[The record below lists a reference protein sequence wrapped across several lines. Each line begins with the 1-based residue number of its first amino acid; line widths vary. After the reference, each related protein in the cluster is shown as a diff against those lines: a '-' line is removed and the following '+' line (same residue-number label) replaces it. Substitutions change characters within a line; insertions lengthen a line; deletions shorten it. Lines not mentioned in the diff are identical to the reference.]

1 MVPNIEFKHF
11 VMTSSNQTLLNND
24 AFLDGMQGAR
34 HRLFSTS
41 TSSNFMNDK
50 SNGFLG
56 NNSMAVSSNVSSEPN
71 TAGSI
76 SLDLS
81 PHSHDISNSLGTNF
95 AGTDNSNTKKVSP
108 GSFMLFGKII
118 KPVGSDFQEF
128 DIKGNDDCEGSN
140 EIEGIKLAQK

>member
-24 AFLDGMQGAR
+24 AFLDSMQGAR
-34 HRLFSTS
+34 HGLFSTS
-41 TSSNFMNDK
+41 TSSNFGNDK

-71 TAGSI
+71 TAAPI

-81 PHSHDISNSLGTNF
+81 PHSHDISNSRGTKF
-95 AGTDNSNTKKVSP
+95 AGTDSSTEKVSP

-118 KPVGSDFQEF
+118 KPVRSDFQEF